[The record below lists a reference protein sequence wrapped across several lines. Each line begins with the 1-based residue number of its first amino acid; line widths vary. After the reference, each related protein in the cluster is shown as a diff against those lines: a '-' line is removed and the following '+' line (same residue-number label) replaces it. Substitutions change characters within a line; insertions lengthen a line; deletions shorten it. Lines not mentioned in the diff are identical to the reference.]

1 METESS
7 NNVFVPQV
15 TICRIPKEEKTDETY
30 HKKEKDAVPRVGE
43 RNRGNTRCG
52 CNAKLSVLKH
62 ETRNLWVVNKFVV
75 EHNHALTTPS
85 KVHLLRSHRNV
96 SATKKALAHQFSEA
110 NIPTCQQL
118 RIMEI
123 DAGSLDSVGYVERY
137 LMNHERNIQEELK
150 GHDVETLIEYFSFE
164 KEKSPNFYFDYD
176 TDLDNKLVH
185 YFWADS
191 ESCRSYAF
199 FRDAAVFVTT
209 YNTNKYSMIFAP
221 FEGVNHHGQTVLF
234 GCGLLSDE
242 STESFVWLLSKFM
255 DAMPRDA
262 PQIIITDQDAAIVKA
277 ISMVWPLTFHSFLFL
292 KKKQVLLLPD
302 KYILRRWTKN
312 AKFVAVE
319 YPSAS
324 ISDGGSCSS
333 SLFSRY
339 GMLAHKSSLLV
350 DDASLTDART
360 SLLME
365 EFATLHLRIKA
376 IDDGGNIGLSRNRNK
391 NTEERITIHD
401 PSFVRAKGCRK
412 RLKSSKDKSMAKNI
426 RRCSAFPPEGEEAG
440 AARIE
445 GVSLLAAVS
454 ENRCEISANGG
465 KFTKGL
471 PEVDNGNGGKIAT
484 AMEEEQR
491 RWQWWWTWSDLEQV
505 ALGAA
510 VGRITPA
517 PGGRRT
523 GLLSYIAR
531 SVQFE

>member
-1 METESS
+1 MAFSDPFPPKSNPLPTPLALNRCSS
-7 NNVFVPQV
+7 STAV
-15 TICRIPKEEKTDETY
+15 TISPPLPLSTSGSPLVNFLLLAEISQRFSDAAASSDTPFILTATTYSPSLVWSAGTRKET
-30 HKKEKDAVPRVGE
+30 G
-43 RNRGNTRCG
+43 
-52 CNAKLSVLKH
+52 
-62 ETRNLWVVNKFVV
+62 NLWVVNKFVA

-123 DAGSLDSVGYVERY
+123 DAGGPDSVGYVERD
-137 LMNHERNIQEELK
+137 LRNHERNIQEELK

-199 FRDAAVFVTT
+199 FYDAAIFDTT

-221 FEGVNHHGQTVLF
+221 FVGLNHHGQTVLF

-255 DAMPRDA
+255 NAMPGDA
-262 PQIIITDQDAAIVKA
+262 PQIIITDQDATIVKA
-277 ISMVWPLTFHSFLFL
+277 ISMVLPLTFHSCRTFEFEGYPCRHMISFFL

-312 AKFVAVE
+312 AKVVAVE
-319 YPSAS
+319 YSSAS

-333 SLFSRY
+333 SLFSRH
-339 GMLAHKSSLLV
+339 GMLAHKSLLLV
-350 DDASLTDART
+350 DDASLTDACA

-365 EFATLHLRIKA
+365 EYATLHLRIKA
-376 IDDGGNIGLSRNRNK
+376 IDDGGNVGLSRSRNK
-391 NTEERITIHD
+391 NTEDRITIYD

-412 RLKSSKDKSMAKNI
+412 RLKSSKDKSIAKNS
-426 RRCSAFPPEGEEAG
+426 RQCSAYGQNDHDKRTCPT
-440 AARIE
+440 
-445 GVSLLAAVS
+445 L
-454 ENRCEISANGG
+454 
-465 KFTKGL
+465 
-471 PEVDNGNGGKIAT
+471 
-484 AMEEEQR
+484 
-491 RWQWWWTWSDLEQV
+491 
-505 ALGAA
+505 
-510 VGRITPA
+510 VGRSTME
-517 PGGRRT
+517 T
-523 GLLSYIAR
+523 Y
-531 SVQFE
+531 QHDMND